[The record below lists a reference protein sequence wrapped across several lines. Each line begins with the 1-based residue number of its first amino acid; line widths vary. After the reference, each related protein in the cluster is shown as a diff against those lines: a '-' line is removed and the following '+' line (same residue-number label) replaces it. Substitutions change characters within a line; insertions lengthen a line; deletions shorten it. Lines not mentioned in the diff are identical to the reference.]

1 VTDTAKCATRR
12 RAANKLEDIETP
24 RVTRPVAGHR
34 EPGVPL
40 ILNRMIGSPTANT
53 PRPAA
58 LAYDTADGRS
68 PGSRVVVFRRLPGP
82 RESSGHLTEFSPL
95 TVAGAAAELG
105 ASAPSLR
112 SHLIPTGEPSL
123 GRYSLTNACVNSL
136 SLDRHKLMQKDRE
149 LFWQPDWRTRVPVQC
164 ESGRTTASP
173 RQQTSSHSGQR
184 TRSPSDAAFQAPS
197 RLTRRPAAPEH

>member
-1 VTDTAKCATRR
+1 VTDTAKCATPR
-12 RAANKLEDIETP
+12 RAANTMENIETP

-34 EPGVPL
+34 ELGVPL
-40 ILNRMIGSPTANT
+40 ILNRMIGSPTANA

-105 ASAPSLR
+105 ASAPSLH
-112 SHLIPTGEPSL
+112 SHFDPYSGTVAPTLRGNKIL
-123 GRYSLTNACVNSL
+123 V
-136 SLDRHKLMQKDRE
+136 KLRGAK
-149 LFWQPDWRTRVPVQC
+149 LCF
-164 ESGRTTASP
+164 
-173 RQQTSSHSGQR
+173 SGQ
-184 TRSPSDAAFQAPS
+184 SE
-197 RLTRRPAAPEH
+197 RLVTFVIPRITTICQRLSGSNEMRCGGQ